1 MVEEILQPLVA
12 FLCPTSEAASSCND
26 FINSHSSVLP
36 PIGPLFYFLLF
47 PIVFTILFIYILSS
61 SILSGGKLTKGMQLL
76 IGISVFIFIIISGW
90 YPIMLV
96 LSEFWFIMI
105 IVLFGMWYFI
115 GKHKGGGGGGG
126 GGKGGG
132 SLPSLGGIGGEI
144 TSRIYRDVTGQ
155 TARLEKR
162 VDLLLKEMEG
172 LEATIHKDPGAWR
185 AYSYRIDACWSL
197 IKEYKDAITIGGV
210 PVGGKLRDKVK
221 RLEQILDR
229 MEKNAKSK

>member
-1 MVEEILQPLVA
+1 MAELEILEALVG
-12 FLCPTSEAASSCND
+12 FFCPTSEAASTCRE
-26 FINSHSSVLP
+26 FISNHSQVLP

-61 SILSGGKLTKGMQLL
+61 TILHGGNLTKGMRLL

-105 IVLFGMWYFI
+105 ILLFGAWYFFR
-115 GKHKGGGGGGG
+115 KHWGGGEAKPKGGGMPG
-126 GGKGGG
+126 
-132 SLPSLGGIGGEI
+132 LAGIGGEI

-155 TARLEKR
+155 TGRLEKR
-162 VDLLLKEMEG
+162 VDLSIKEMEG

-185 AYSYRIDACWSL
+185 AYSYRIDACWAL
-197 IKEYKDAITIGGV
+197 IKEYKDAISIGGV
-210 PVGGKLRDKVK
+210 PVGGRLREKVK
-221 RLEQILDR
+221 KLEQILDR
-229 MEKNAKSK
+229 MEKSAKSK